1 MGFVNQALGHLQ
13 QEHGLVR
20 RGDPRLQD
28 QDLVR
33 RGDARA
39 QDQELVR
46 RGARDQY
53 AGRVCV

>member
-13 QEHGLVR
+13 QEQGLVR
-20 RGDPRLQD
+20 RGDSRLQD

-53 AGRVCV
+53 ARRVSV